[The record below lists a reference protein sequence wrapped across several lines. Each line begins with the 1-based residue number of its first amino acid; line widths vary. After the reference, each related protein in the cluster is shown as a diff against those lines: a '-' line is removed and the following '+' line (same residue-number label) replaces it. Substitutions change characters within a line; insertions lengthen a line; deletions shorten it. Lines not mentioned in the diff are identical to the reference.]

1 MRKGTDREN
10 LGNTEQSCRKNIGV
24 GKTRSAT
31 ELLFFD
37 YTR

>member
-10 LGNTEQSCRKNIGV
+10 LGNTEQSWRKSIGDDE
-24 GKTRSAT
+24 KRSAM

>member
-10 LGNTEQSCRKNIGV
+10 FGNTEQSCRKNIGDD
-24 GKTRSAT
+24 KTRSAT
-31 ELLFFD
+31 ELWFFD